1 MNHRPVVGR
10 ATVAALILMLM
21 LVPGALAAKG
31 GGRGAGTGA
40 SIAFDTSSAVV
51 GQEYHVVGSGF
62 KPNTWVTVGAHYSDT
77 TWWNSQVTDAQ
88 GRISLSFTATSP
100 GQVYHEAKQQGAN
113 GRLRLLATAT
123 LTVAAS

>member
-10 ATVAALILMLM
+10 AAVAALVLMLM
-21 LVPGALAAKG
+21 LVPGALAARG
-31 GGRGAGTGA
+31 GGGGAGTGA
-40 SIAFDTSSAVV
+40 TIAFDTSSAVV

-77 TWWNSQVTDAQ
+77 TWWNSQVSDAQ

-123 LTVAAS
+123 LTVAVS